1 MKLSVDAT
9 VAVVLELAA
18 EVTERVPLRPIV
30 DTTEYA
36 VIGLA
41 VETTGCDPLKLAIAA
56 MQ

>member
-1 MKLSVDAT
+1 MELPVDAT
-9 VAVVLELAA
+9 VAAVSELAA
-18 EVTERVPLRPIV
+18 EVTERVPLRPTV

-41 VETTGCDPLKLAIAA
+41 VETTGCDPLKLAIEA

>member
-1 MKLSVDAT
+1 MELSVDAT
-9 VAVVLELAA
+9 VAAVLELAA
-18 EVTERVPLRPIV
+18 EVTERVPLRPTV

-41 VETTGCDPLKLAIAA
+41 VETAGCDPLKLAIDA

>member
-1 MKLSVDAT
+1 MELSVDAT

-18 EVTERVPLRPIV
+18 EVTERVPLRPTV
-30 DTTEYA
+30 GTAEYA

-41 VETTGCDPLKLAIAA
+41 VDTTGCDPLKLAIDA